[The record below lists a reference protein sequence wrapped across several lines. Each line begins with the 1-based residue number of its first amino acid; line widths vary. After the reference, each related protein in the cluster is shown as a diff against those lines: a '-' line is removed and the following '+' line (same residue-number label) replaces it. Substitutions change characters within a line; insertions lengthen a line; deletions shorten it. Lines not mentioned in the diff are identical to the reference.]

1 LNTLVPLELYSSV
14 YFNILLLFVL
24 ILYSIVSKKQEQGNV
39 EANNLNLFGFVFF
52 GFVFLY
58 MASRPISFVF
68 ADMGVYAKEFN
79 SLANNENSYI
89 GKDLGFDLL
98 IRFCSKIMSVE
109 LFFVTCALLY
119 ILPLYLASKKYF
131 GKFWVY
137 SFFMLVISMSFWAY
151 GTNGIRNGLATSF
164 FIFAL
169 SRDKLWSKI
178 GFIII
183 AVLFHKSLLLVAFAF
198 VISKYYTN
206 TKAYLA
212 VWFLTIPLSLALGS
226 FWETFFFN
234 LGLVEENK
242 LAGYL
247 IDDAAVV
254 DQLIELKVGFRWD
267 FLLYSATGVFAGW
280 FFIFKKKY
288 NDSHYIQLYSM
299 YLTVNA
305 FWILVIRANYSNR
318 FAYLSWFLL
327 SIIIIYPLLKQDF
340 FKNQYKV
347 LGKIIFGYFMFTYLI
362 NFVFGN

>member
-1 LNTLVPLELYSSV
+1 MNTLVPLELYSAV

-24 ILYSIVSKKQEQGNV
+24 ILYLIVSKKQEQS
-39 EANNLNLFGFVFF
+39 EATVNDLNIFGFVFF

-58 MASRPISFVF
+58 MALRPISFVF

-79 SLANNENSYI
+79 SLANNENRYI
-89 GKDLGFDLL
+89 GKDVGFDFL
-98 IRFCSKIMSVE
+98 IRLCSKIMTVE

-169 SRDKLWSKI
+169 SRVKLWSKI
-178 GFIII
+178 LFMIV

-198 VISKYYTN
+198 IISKYYTN
-206 TKAYLA
+206 TKAYLLA
-212 VWFLTIPLSLALGS
+212 WFITIPLSLALGS

-234 LGLVEENK
+234 LGLVEDDK

-247 IDDAAVV
+247 IEDSTVV

-267 FLLYSATGVFAGW
+267 FILYSATGVFAGW
-280 FFIFKKKY
+280 YFIVKRKFT
-288 NDSHYIQLYSM
+288 DSHYIQLYTM
-299 YLTVNA
+299 YLILNA
-305 FWILVIRANYSNR
+305 FWVLVIRANFSNR

-327 SIIIIYPLLKQDF
+327 SLIIIYPLLKQDF
-340 FKNQYKV
+340 FKNQYKAM
-347 LGKIIFGYFMFTYLI
+347 GKIIFFYFLFTYVI
-362 NFVFGN
+362 NFVLAN